1 MNIKKIAKTNLEFMD
16 YGIYNPNLKTVDS
29 LLKNE
34 ITIKNTYILNS
45 YLKDIERKNYVQQSS
60 RNS

>member
-16 YGIYNPNLKTVDS
+16 CGIYNPDLKTVDS

-34 ITIKNTYILNS
+34 DYNKKHIYFELIFKRH
-45 YLKDIERKNYVQQSS
+45 RKE
-60 RNS
+60 

>member
-34 ITIKNTYILNS
+34 DYNKKHIYFELIFKRH
-45 YLKDIERKNYVQQSS
+45 RKE
-60 RNS
+60 